1 MNIIESGMYFGEF
14 PDKQCYVI
22 ENSTVHKQV
31 GENVKSVEFVYYNN
45 KDLIFLEAK
54 SSCPKPDSKN
64 NTDLEKSKKYEKYFS
79 DITEKFIDSLNM
91 FSALKLG
98 KYDYDEQVGQLIRV
112 TNNFKQTTFV
122 FMLVIRNAEDE
133 WLGGPKAELE
143 QRLLKT
149 NRIWKSKVLVLNSA
163 LAEKYGFVK
172 KQ

>member
-1 MNIIESGMYFGEF
+1 
-14 PDKQCYVI
+14 
-22 ENSTVHKQV
+22 
-31 GENVKSVEFVYYNN
+31 
-45 KDLIFLEAK
+45 
-54 SSCPKPDSKN
+54 
-64 NTDLEKSKKYEKYFS
+64 
-79 DITEKFIDSLNM
+79 M

-98 KYDYDEQVGQLIRV
+98 KYDYDEQVGQLIRD

-122 FMLVIRNAEDE
+122 FMLVIRNAKDE